1 MESHVHC
8 TQCTCLNCHTL
19 VQVRWDSVS
28 ALDDVTMEVDQFD
41 ISSEGERER
50 ERERE
55 REDEGKRG
63 REREKDREGE
73 REG

>member
-1 MESHVHC
+1 MHVFIP
-8 TQCTCLNCHTL
+8 QRFRLNCHTL

-41 ISSEGERER
+41 ISSEGKRER

-55 REDEGKRG
+55 KE
-63 REREKDREGE
+63 RERER
-73 REG
+73 